1 MQKVVPISEATAEAL
16 VWKDGRVVSRVN
28 LSADPNAGGLFLGK
42 SAALSEGSHEV
53 TVRVTGFTDEQTKA
67 RTEFVVQAPETGE
80 TALLACN
87 EVLLQDMAK
96 ESGGQY
102 LREEQAGQ
110 LTRILDPL
118 SSGRVVE
125 SDTLLW
131 QSWWWFGAIMTLLG
145 AEWYMRKRAGM
156 M

>member
-1 MQKVVPISEATAEAL
+1 MNLRTR
-16 VWKDGRVVSRVN
+16 RVDRQHCGDREVELQSDV
-28 LSADPNAGGLFLGK
+28 FLQGVQDAFSGNK
-42 SAALSEGSHEV
+42 SQL
-53 TVRVTGFTDEQTKA
+53 TDEQTKA

>member
-1 MQKVVPISEATAEAL
+1 M
-16 VWKDGRVVSRVN
+16 
-28 LSADPNAGGLFLGK
+28 
-42 SAALSEGSHEV
+42 
-53 TVRVTGFTDEQTKA
+53 RVTGFTDEQTKA
-67 RTEFVVQAPETGE
+67 KTEFVVQAPETGE

-145 AEWYMRKRAGM
+145 AEWYMLQTCGHDVIDKLCKNFKFSSRASRPKSTSSTSKEKVA
-156 M
+156 